1 MKWNDGVGVGQR
13 SINHTRVSGGSKLG
27 TMGALYP
34 QGRNRGTEWREE
46 AAGGKQRTGRGSSPN
61 VLLNSVA
68 LRLRMLWIPVVSEN
82 SQPNSQNKGLQG
94 TAAFYRRNFQLRG
107 GWAPNSWLAE
117 STPGKYCSLSP
128 VLILLGH
135 PWLTNTREKDPRLDG
150 CLVWPA
156 LPFLH
161 SYLLSLVI
169 DFYWHLNHI
178 HLISKLSANPFSWE
192 QHLAFS
198 TLLATFQSFLFATE
212 KDVSGDKSSLESSE
226 ATDKE
231 TQVYWCQ
238 GELHKLH
245 DRLWHSHCK
254 VQKV

>member
-1 MKWNDGVGVGQR
+1 MTAPWIPCAVLFLWRQKGYIWTGEGSGKGHKDDQRCGSASPPGITKQNRLEMKWNDGVGVGQR

-46 AAGGKQRTGRGSSPN
+46 AAGGKQRTGRGSSHN
-61 VLLNSVA
+61 VLLNSAA

-161 SYLLSLVI
+161 SYL
-169 DFYWHLNHI
+169 
-178 HLISKLSANPFSWE
+178 
-192 QHLAFS
+192 
-198 TLLATFQSFLFATE
+198 
-212 KDVSGDKSSLESSE
+212 
-226 ATDKE
+226 
-231 TQVYWCQ
+231 
-238 GELHKLH
+238 
-245 DRLWHSHCK
+245 
-254 VQKV
+254 